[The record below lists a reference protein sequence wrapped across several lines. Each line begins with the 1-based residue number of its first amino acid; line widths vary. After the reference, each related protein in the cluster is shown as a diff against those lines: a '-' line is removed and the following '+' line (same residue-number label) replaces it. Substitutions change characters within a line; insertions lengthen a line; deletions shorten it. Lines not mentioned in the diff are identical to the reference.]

1 MGKVG
6 VSLARLL
13 HERGYRIA
21 ALYSRST
28 DKATQL
34 AQIVG
39 AVPATSPQAVVTL
52 ADLTLLTVPD
62 DALDAVAGAL
72 TGESWDGRAVVH
84 TSGVHSARTLDALQA
99 RGAET
104 GSLHPAFPFASVD
117 QALTGL
123 PGSTFAVEAQAD
135 HLRGWL
141 SDMVSSLGG
150 QVIVLTPDSKA
161 RYHAALVIASNYLVT
176 LHDVARSLLESV
188 GASPDASA
196 GALNTLMQAALHNV
210 AAFGPVDALTGPLV
224 RGDLGTVTAHLTAL
238 EDAPPD
244 YRDLYIQL
252 ARLTY
257 PLLEKR
263 GITIGNISITRLV
276 EDLLQ
281 QDENRHAPHNT

>member
-6 VSLARLL
+6 VSLAGLL

-176 LHDVARSLLESV
+176 LYDVARSLLESV

-238 EDAPPD
+238 EDAPSA

>member
-28 DKATQL
+28 AKAAQL
-34 AQIVG
+34 AQAVG
-39 AVPATSPQAVVTL
+39 AAPAVSPQAVIAQ

-72 TGESWDGRAVVH
+72 TGASWDGRAVVH
-84 TSGVHSARTLDALQA
+84 TSGVHSARTLDALRA

-104 GSLHPAFPFASVD
+104 GSLHPAFPFASVE
-117 QALTGL
+117 QALTTL
-123 PGSTFAVEAQAD
+123 PGATFAVEAQAD

-141 SDMVSSLGG
+141 TDIVSSLGG
-150 QVIVLTPDSKA
+150 QVIMLTPDDKA

-176 LHDVARSLLESV
+176 LYDVAHTLLESV
-188 GASPDASA
+188 GASSDASA
-196 GALNTLMQAALHNV
+196 GALKALMQAALHNV
-210 AAFGPVDALTGPLV
+210 AALGPVDALTGPLV
-224 RGDLGTVTAHLTAL
+224 RGDLGTVAAHLTAL
-238 EDAPPD
+238 EDAPHA
-244 YRDLYIQL
+244 YRELYVQL

-263 GITIGNISITRLV
+263 GITIGDTSIIRLV

>member
-34 AQIVG
+34 ARIVG
-39 AVPATSPQAVVTL
+39 AVPAASPQDVIAL

-62 DALDAVAGAL
+62 DALDSVAGAL
-72 TGESWDGRAVVH
+72 TGASWDGRAVVH
-84 TSGVHSARTLDALQA
+84 TSGVHSARTLEALYA
-99 RGAET
+99 LGAET

-123 PGSTFAVEAQAD
+123 PGATFAVEAQAD

-176 LHDVARSLLESV
+176 LYDVARSLLESV
-188 GASPDASA
+188 GASSDASA
-196 GALNTLMQAALHNV
+196 GALNALMQAALHNV
-210 AAFGPVDALTGPLV
+210 AALGPVDALTGPLV
-224 RGDLGTVTAHLTAL
+224 RGDLGTVAAHLTAL
-238 EDAPPD
+238 EDAPPA

-263 GITIGNISITRLV
+263 GITIGDTGITRLV